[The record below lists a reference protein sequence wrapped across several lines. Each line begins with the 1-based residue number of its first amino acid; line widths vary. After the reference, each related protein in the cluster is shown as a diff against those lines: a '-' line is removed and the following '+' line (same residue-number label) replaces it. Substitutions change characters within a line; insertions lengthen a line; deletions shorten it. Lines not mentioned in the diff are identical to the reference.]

1 MGYGPPWD
9 FDPMKVNIQP
19 IAMGYVPPHEIYEA
33 MNESPHGVCTPMKIY
48 ESMNSHGVCTPHEK

>member
-33 MNESPHGVCTPMKIY
+33 MNEFLNLYLQPLYRNPIAMRIHGVGTP
-48 ESMNSHGVCTPHEK
+48 P